1 MATKEELIAD
11 LSKVI
16 SDNWTDIMSE
26 VSTSKNKSNNISLS
40 AQLTAEGTDGF
51 TYNIR
56 ASFRKPQTVSQPKT
70 ITVNGSA
77 QK

>member
-1 MATKEELIAD
+1 MATKDELIAD

-16 SDNWTDIMSE
+16 SDNWTDILSE
-26 VSTSKNKSNNISLS
+26 VSTSKSKSNNVNLI
-40 AQLTAEGTDGF
+40 AQITADGTDGF
-51 TYNIR
+51 TYSIR